1 LRTYEF
7 MYIVDPELEQ
17 EALEEL
23 TSRIERMITD
33 AGGEVLRL
41 RSWGRRR
48 LAFPIR
54 RFHEG
59 HYHVAYLQLE
69 PSAIADL
76 RGRLALAEEV
86 IRYLL
91 VRTEVVP
98 GEAPGEAPSKEEAL
112 PVEEPEAEGPEAVE
126 LVPGEAP
133 AEAPSEEEAL
143 PVEEPEAEGP
153 EAVEL
158 VPGEAPAEAPS
169 EEEALPVE
177 EPEVEEPE
185 AVELEPEG
193 EDEGEDT
200 AEEEVED

>member
-17 EALEEL
+17 EALEQL
-23 TSRIERMITD
+23 NSRIERMVTD
-33 AGGEVLRL
+33 AGGDVLRL

-59 HYHVAYLQLE
+59 HYHVAYLQLD
-69 PSAIADL
+69 PSSIADL
-76 RGRLALAEEV
+76 RGRLALAEEL

-98 GEAPGEAPSKEEAL
+98 AEAEAEKPPEEVAL
-112 PVEEPEAEGPEAVE
+112 PVEETEEGELDLEAEE
-126 LVPGEAP
+126 
-133 AEAPSEEEAL
+133 
-143 PVEEPEAEGP
+143 
-153 EAVEL
+153 
-158 VPGEAPAEAPS
+158 
-169 EEEALPVE
+169 
-177 EPEVEEPE
+177 EVEE
-185 AVELEPEG
+185 
-193 EDEGEDT
+193 T